1 MIYTLVRKNS
11 ANVIDSIMSFD
22 SIGSFD
28 ESWSATVTTQTVEKG
43 FNISDNITIDP
54 QSYDIQAVLSSYTLF
69 DTNKEIVWDGET
81 FNSEVTDKD
90 RHIVARDKLIKLF
103 TDRSVLTIL
112 ESTANS
118 TSEGLV
124 FKEQELKSAHFKEID
139 NCVITS
145 LAISNPDNATGAF
158 LVSLKLQKV
167 YVAYVTTV
175 EVAEGQMTK
184 LLQSYVKKDKSVAAT
199 AKSGQTV
206 TDGEG
211 DGLPIKTEDTTP
223 KAVSQILEGMS
234 FEDGAAYR
242 DAVLKPIRE
251 EAEATRKAAI
261 ATALSKV
268 YHVPDRQGGVW
279 VVIPAF

>member
-22 SIGSFD
+22 SISSFD

-184 LLQSYVKKDKSVAAT
+184 LLQSYVKKDKSVATT

-206 TDGEG
+206 TDE

-268 YHVPDRQGGVW
+268 FHVAEKQGSVW
-279 VVIPAF
+279 VVKPAF